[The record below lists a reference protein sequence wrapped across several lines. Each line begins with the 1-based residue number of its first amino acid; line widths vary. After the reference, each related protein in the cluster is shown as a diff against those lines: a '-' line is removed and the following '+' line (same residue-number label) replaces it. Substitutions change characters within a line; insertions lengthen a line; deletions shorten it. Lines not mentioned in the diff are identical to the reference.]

1 MLEEDRQR
9 CDHSHHHQ
17 HHHSNK
23 NLTLS
28 TSDTN
33 EKLPQIQIINLP
45 CNPLECSPTTAISP
59 PHLTTIP
66 KSFKDSHTA
75 VASFSKLSS
84 LLPANN
90 KGLLTSLLNPD
101 LSQCSSLTSLLHDSL
116 TPSSNSSQSSANVSV
131 ASSRR
136 SSQFDQFPHNSKPS
150 VFDIDPCSRMCTHAQ
165 HARRKVNLFSR
176 LSRVRRTTLPD
187 LSPGDGELLS
197 DPPLHYR
204 RYSLSI
210 HVPYRMPTNSM
221 GETKNLRF
229 KRFNGNPVH
238 SNSTVCTR
246 LLSTACG
253 YALIFVVCV
262 WFLPHMMAFLSL
274 ILSETHLGPSPF

>member
-9 CDHSHHHQ
+9 CDHSHHH

-23 NLTLS
+23 NLSLS

-33 EKLPQIQIINLP
+33 EKLPQIHITSLP
-45 CNPLECSPTTAISP
+45 CNSIECSPTTAISP
-59 PHLTTIP
+59 SLTTIP
-66 KSFKDSHTA
+66 QSFKDSRTT
-75 VASFSKLSS
+75 SFSKLSS

-101 LSQCSSLTSLLHDSL
+101 LSQCSSLTSVLHGSL
-116 TPSSNSSQSSANVSV
+116 PPSSCSSQSSANVSV

-136 SSQFDQFPHNSKPS
+136 SSQFDQFPQNSKPS

-187 LSPGDGELLS
+187 LSPGDGEPFS

-210 HVPYRMPTNSM
+210 HVPYRMPINSM
-221 GETKNLRF
+221 GEINSPRL

-238 SNSTVCTR
+238 SNSTLFTR

-262 WFLPHMMAFLSL
+262 WFLPHMMSLLSL
-274 ILSETHLGPSPF
+274 ILNETYQGPSPF

>member
-9 CDHSHHHQ
+9 CDHSHHQ

-23 NLTLS
+23 NPSPS
-28 TSDTN
+28 TSDTS
-33 EKLPQIQIINLP
+33 EKLPQIHITNLP
-45 CNPLECSPTTAISP
+45 CNPIECSPTTAISP
-59 PHLTTIP
+59 SHLTTIP
-66 KSFKDSHTA
+66 QSFKDSHTA
-75 VASFSKLSS
+75 IASFSKLSS
-84 LLPANN
+84 LLPTNN

-101 LSQCSSLTSLLHDSL
+101 SSQCSSLTSVLHGSL
-116 TPSSNSSQSSANVSV
+116 TPSSGSPQSSANVSV

-136 SSQFDQFPHNSKPS
+136 SSQFDQFPQNSKPS

-187 LSPGDGELLS
+187 LSPGDGEPFS

-210 HVPYRMPTNSM
+210 HVPYRMTTTNM
-221 GETKNLRF
+221 GEMNSPRLNRF
-229 KRFNGNPVH
+229 SGNPVH
-238 SNSTVCTR
+238 SNSTLCTQ

-262 WFLPHMMAFLSL
+262 WFLPHMMALLSL
-274 ILSETHLGPSPF
+274 ILSETYLGPSPF